1 MPNGRRVLALKEPIL
16 PRELNLRQIEDVRKA
31 TKMEIEVFVHGALCY
46 CFSGQCLF
54 SSILGGRSGNRG
66 MCAQPCRKKYVL
78 AGEENFALSTA
89 DLFSIEAI
97 PRLLEMGV
105 DAIKI
110 EGRLRSPAYV
120 YVATKVY
127 SNAVNRAER
136 GEKEI
141 ITPRERELLEVVF
154 NRGSSGGYMLTDM
167 VMQREY
173 SDSRGLPLGRATVQ
187 GRSVSIPTQVLKEG
201 DGITFYRGAE
211 KIGGFEVKGII
222 YEGGG
227 AVLTSPFRLEM
238 GEYAA
243 YKTKDRDLPKI
254 EKDIASISF
263 PERRAERSKM
273 HLDLP
278 NVERGKVK
286 AELSY
291 YISDLRALRSVLPSA
306 ARIYY
311 EMSSDWEEARSEC
324 DKVGKEFVLLLPR
337 AVPSIPDNDASALMI
352 SSPGGSERFKERRL
366 YGSYFMNFF
375 NSRTIPEL
383 YQYTMSVEL
392 SRDDIRKL

>member
-1 MPNGRRVLALKEPIL
+1 
-16 PRELNLRQIEDVRKA
+16 
-31 TKMEIEVFVHGALCY
+31 
-46 CFSGQCLF
+46 
-54 SSILGGRSGNRG
+54 
-66 MCAQPCRKKYVL
+66 
-78 AGEENFALSTA
+78 
-89 DLFSIEAI
+89 
-97 PRLLEMGV
+97 
-105 DAIKI
+105 
-110 EGRLRSPAYV
+110 
-120 YVATKVY
+120 
-127 SNAVNRAER
+127 
-136 GEKEI
+136 
-141 ITPRERELLEVVF
+141 
-154 NRGSSGGYMLTDM
+154 MLTDM

-291 YISDLRALRSVLPSA
+291 YISDLRALRLVLPSA

-392 SRDDIRKL
+392 SRDDIRNVIGHYGNRLEIMAFGRIELMVTKDPTLKEGTLIDDRGKRFPVVRDPLGYAHILNSSDLFLLDFIYEMEDMGIESLGIDLRGRRQDLCELVSKAFSERDIGLKDKIKRKCGSITSGHYLRGVM